1 MANRNELSNYYDFSY
16 KIDTPKFSTSLYCP
30 KINIRDPHFII
41 PILETL
47 NKSYDF
53 VRVLYTNVFF
63 TGVKI
68 YTLVLF

>member
-1 MANRNELSNYYDFSY
+1 MNCQIIMVTLTRLIPLNLFCA
-16 KIDTPKFSTSLYCP
+16 

-68 YTLVLF
+68 

>member
-1 MANRNELSNYYDFSY
+1 MNCQIIMISLTRLIPLNFLY
-16 KIDTPKFSTSLYCP
+16 KV
-30 KINIRDPHFII
+30 NIRDPHFII